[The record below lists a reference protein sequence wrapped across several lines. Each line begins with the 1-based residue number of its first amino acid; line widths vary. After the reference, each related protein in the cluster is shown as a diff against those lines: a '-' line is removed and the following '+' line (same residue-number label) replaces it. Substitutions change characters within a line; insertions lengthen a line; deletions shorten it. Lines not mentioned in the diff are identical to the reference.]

1 MTKIEYY
8 ENIGNLLRDHGT
20 DKLTTFAKGIYDDT
34 DCGVWVSFITV
45 DDEIHAGDL
54 DKTQDTLAWAL
65 RHVVGVRV
73 GTIVEGSD
81 AEYSGEALM
90 FPCFGS
96 EEFENAIADCEMFSE
111 ENFQGWED

>member
-8 ENIGNLLRDHGT
+8 ENIGNLLRDYGT
-20 DKLTTFAKGIYDDT
+20 DKLSNFGKALYDES
-34 DCGVWVSFITV
+34 DCGVWVSFITM
-45 DDEIHAGDL
+45 DDEIHCSDL
-54 DKTQDTLAWAL
+54 DKTQDNLTWAL
-65 RHVVGVRV
+65 RHVVGVRI

-81 AEYSGEALM
+81 AEYSGDALM

-96 EEFENAIADCEMFSE
+96 KEFDDTIAECEMFSN